1 MKAQLVAVAL
11 VASTLTLAPTANA
24 ACAQFGFPGFTQV
37 NQSNG
42 YRIEFNATEASFS
55 DVGVTA
61 FNNQQA
67 VVNQGTVA
75 GNVDG
80 HGVIFNVRWDNGTGG
95 EYTGSINDSGKA
107 RGQTSGGGGSAN
119 WNARQK
125 FICLDAPQ

>member
-80 HGVIFNVRWDNGTGG
+80 HGVIFNVRWDNGT
-95 EYTGSINDSGKA
+95 A